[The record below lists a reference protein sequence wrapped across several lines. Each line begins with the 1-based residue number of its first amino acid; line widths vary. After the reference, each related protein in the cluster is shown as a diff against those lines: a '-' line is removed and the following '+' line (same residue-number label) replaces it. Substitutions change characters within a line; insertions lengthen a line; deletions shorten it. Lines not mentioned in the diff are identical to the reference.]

1 MNIRRRSLFEKG
13 EAMLEVKV
21 ENCAGIDVGKKFLA
35 VCVLTG
41 PADRKPAAEVR
52 RFGTSVKE
60 LERLRAWLVE
70 TKCTEAVMEST
81 GSYWKPVFNIL
92 EGSLKILLANPEQVK
107 ALKGKK
113 TDPNDSRWL
122 ASLLRH
128 GLVQG
133 SFIPPRDIRELRDL
147 TRRRRTLVGEG
158 SSERNRVQKILE
170 DANVKLGNV
179 LSDVFGMSG
188 QAMLE
193 ALLENK
199 RSPAEIAELA
209 HWSLAPKIPQIVEA
223 LEGHR
228 MSEHHRFLVRQAL
241 RHMQYIEK
249 MIEELDQEI
258 AVKLKPYQKQMELAC
273 TVPGIQRVSAASILA
288 ETGMD
293 MNPEGP
299 FSDCHHLASWA
310 AICPGNNESAG
321 KRRSGKTRQGNRWL
335 RGMLTQTGWAAAGK
349 KNSLFLARYQ
359 RIKLRR
365 GGQRAVIAI
374 AHAQLIAIYW
384 ALRNGSPY
392 PEQVQRMEQDRREAQ
407 IRHHLQRLSKLGY
420 EPDMHA

>member
-1 MNIRRRSLFEKG
+1 
-13 EAMLEVKV
+13 MLEVKV

-35 VCVLTG
+35 VCVLIG
-41 PADRKPAAEVR
+41 PADREPVAEVR

-92 EGSLKILLANPEQVK
+92 EGSLKIILANPEQVK
-107 ALKGKK
+107 ALRGKK

-128 GLVQG
+128 GFVQG

-147 TRRRRTLVGEG
+147 TRRRRTLVGDG
-158 SSERNRVQKILE
+158 AAERNRVQKVLE

-179 LSDVFGMSG
+179 LSDVFGASG

-199 RSPAEIAELA
+199 QSPSEIAELG

-228 MSEHHRFLVRQAL
+228 MSDHHRFLIRQSL
-241 RHMQYIEK
+241 RHMRHIEE
-249 MIEELDQEI
+249 MIEELDKEI
-258 AVKLKPYQKQMELAC
+258 AVRLKPYQQQLKLAC
-273 TVPGIQRVSAASILA
+273 TVPGIKPTSAASILA

-293 MNPEGP
+293 MSPEGP
-299 FSDCHHLASWA
+299 FPDCRHLASWA
-310 AICPGNNESAG
+310 VCPGNNESAG
-321 KRRSGKTRQGNRWL
+321 KRKSGRTRHGNRWL
-335 RGMLTQTGWAAAGK
+335 RATLTQTAWAGAADK
-349 KNSLFLARYQ
+349 ESPFKMRFERV
-359 RIKLRR
+359 KLRR
-365 GGQRAVIAI
+365 GGQRAVLAI

-384 ALRNGSPY
+384 ALRNGTPY
-392 PEQVQRMEQDRREAQ
+392 PEQVQRLQEDRREAQ
-407 IRHHLQRLSKLGY
+407 IRHHLQRLTKLGQ
-420 EPDMHA
+420 PDKHG

>member
-1 MNIRRRSLFEKG
+1 
-13 EAMLEVKV
+13 MLDVKV

-35 VCVLTG
+35 VCVLMG
-41 PADRKPAAEVR
+41 PTNQKPFVEIR

-60 LERLRAWLVE
+60 LERLRAWLLE

-92 EGSLKILLANPEQVK
+92 EGSLKIILANPEHVK
-107 ALKGKK
+107 ALRGKK

-147 TRRRRTLVGEG
+147 TRRRRTLVCDGAA
-158 SSERNRVQKILE
+158 ERNRVQKVLE

-179 LSDVFGMSG
+179 LSDVFGASG

-199 RSPAEIAELA
+199 QSPSEIAELS
-209 HWSLAPKIPQIVEA
+209 HWSLAPKIPQIIEA

-228 MSEHHRFLVRQAL
+228 MSDHHRLLIRQSL
-241 RHMQYIEK
+241 RHMRYIEE
-249 MIEELDQEI
+249 MIEELDKEI
-258 AVKLKPYQKQMELAC
+258 AMRLKPYQQQLKLAC
-273 TVPGIQRVSAASILA
+273 TVPGIKPNSAASILA

-293 MNPEGP
+293 MSPEGP
-299 FSDCHHLASWA
+299 FPDCHHLASWA
-310 AICPGNNESAG
+310 TVCPGNNESAG
-321 KRRSGKTRQGNRWL
+321 KRRSGRTRQGNRWL
-335 RGMLTQTGWAAAGK
+335 RATLTQTAWAAAADK
-349 KNSLFLARYQ
+349 KSLFKPRFERL
-359 RIKLRR
+359 KLRR
-365 GGQRAVIAI
+365 GGQRAVLAV

-384 ALRNGSPY
+384 ALRNGTPY
-392 PEQVQRMEQDRREAQ
+392 PEQVQRLQEDRREAQ
-407 IRHHLQRLSKLGY
+407 IRHHLQRLTKLGY
-420 EPDMHA
+420 QPETHN